1 MEEEGIEAYNS
12 DSGDGDFQ
20 MDDMSD
26 DNGGR
31 GNGEGEAEGSSPGW
45 IRWFCSLEG
54 HEYMVEVDE
63 SYIKDPFNLYGLMS
77 SLGKDKF
84 KQCIKMILSP

>member
-1 MEEEGIEAYNS
+1 MKMEEEGIDAYNS

-26 DNGGR
+26 DNAGR
-31 GNGEGEAEGSSPGW
+31 GNGEGDADGASEGW

-63 SYIKDPFNLYGLMS
+63 TYIKDPFNLYGLMS
-77 SLGKDKF
+77 
-84 KQCIKMILSP
+84 